1 MNKKLPDG
9 WIIKKSRKTNE
20 IYYFNEK
27 TKKAQWEFPVESNKK
42 VIGEGTYGCVIK
54 EPLECENNG
63 KKYDYKDKVSK
74 VLTKRSGL
82 DELQEMKDIAKI
94 KGIDKYALNVP
105 KMCKPKLSREF
116 YNVVSNCR
124 GRSVSRTFQNEIN
137 QLRLLILENG
147 GNDLNT
153 IKNKIYPTFSN
164 DDKKKFFTSLLTLI
178 DGVDFFVKNNTVHHD
193 IKEGNIVYNI
203 DTGISKFIDFGL
215 ATKKDKI
222 IKEAKGRGYGF
233 AVSHSYFPP
242 ETSCLNKFDFNNNNN
257 SKCAKLKKHFKQHD
271 LFLEKAVDSFDLY
284 CLSFAFLDLTESL
297 QYQEEEGSNIS
308 NFLEEIEVLFKDY
321 TRQYLPDRSTN
332 ILSLKK
338 DYKELLELYNMYDT
352 NKPTPSIESIQLS
365 NKHSFAIN
373 TEHEKQC
380 PPSKPDYNPKTK
392 KCVAK
397 CKDNKMRNENFR
409 CVTKKNSIN
418 LKPQNEIQQN
428 MNSTRRRSASYSRM
442 PNNRNNTTKKC
453 SPDKIL
459 NPNTNRCVKKCKPNQ
474 MRNKD
479 FRCVS
484 KKNKKAALD
493 MSLL

>member
-1 MNKKLPDG
+1 MNKKLPEG
-9 WIIKKSRKTNE
+9 WITKRSRKTNE
-20 IYYFNEK
+20 IYYFNK
-27 TKKAQWEFPVESNKK
+27 NTGKAQWEFPIETNKK

-54 EPLECENNG
+54 EPLECENDG

-74 VLTKRSGL
+74 VLTKHSGL
-82 DELQEMKDIAKI
+82 DELKEMKDIAKI

-105 KMCKPKLSREF
+105 KMCKPKLSKEF
-116 YNVVSNCR
+116 YDVVSTCR

-233 AVSHSYFPP
+233 AISHSYFPP

-257 SKCAKLKKHFKQHD
+257 SKCAKLKTHFKQHD

-284 CLSFAFLDLTESL
+284 CLSFALLDLTQSL
-297 QYQEEEGSNIS
+297 QYEEEDASNIA
-308 NFLEEIEVLFKDY
+308 NFLEELVYLFQKY
-321 TRQYLPDRSTN
+321 TTPFLPDRLTN
-332 ILSLKK
+332 IVKLKK

-352 NKPTPSIESIQLS
+352 SKPTPSIESLQLS

-373 TEHEKQC
+373 TKRENKC
-380 PPSKPDYNPKTK
+380 PPSKPDFNPITKKCTVKCKDGKVRNEKFRCVNNKTK
-392 KCVAK
+392 KRNRQTSSTERKEKDKFHKNLDK
-397 CKDNKMRNENFR
+397 CEKQNK
-409 CVTKKNSIN
+409 
-418 LKPQNEIQQN
+418 
-428 MNSTRRRSASYSRM
+428 A
-442 PNNRNNTTKKC
+442 
-453 SPDKIL
+453 L
-459 NPNTNRCVKKCKPNQ
+459 NPLTNRCVKKCKDTQ
-474 MRNKD
+474 IRVIKDNKYV
-479 FRCVS
+479 CIP
-484 KKNKKAALD
+484 KKNE
-493 MSLL
+493 

>member
-1 MNKKLPDG
+1 MYEENIILSTEIVYNMNKKLPDG

-20 IYYFNEK
+20 EYYFNK
-27 TKKAQWEFPVESNKK
+27 VTGKAQWEFPVETNKK
-42 VIGEGTYGCVIK
+42 VIGEGTYGCVVK

-74 VLTKRSGL
+74 VLTKHSGL
-82 DELQEMKDIAKI
+82 EELQEMKDIAKI

-105 KMCKPKLSREF
+105 EMCKPKLSREF
-116 YNVVSNCR
+116 YDVVSKCR
-124 GRSVSRTFQNEIN
+124 GRSVSSTFQNEIN

-178 DGVDFFVKNNTVHHD
+178 NGVDFFVKNNTVHHD

-257 SKCAKLKKHFKQHD
+257 SKCAKLKTHFKQHD

-284 CLSFAFLDLTESL
+284 CLSFGLLNLTQSL
-297 QYQEEEGSNIS
+297 QYEEEDASNVA
-308 NFLEEIEVLFKDY
+308 NFLEELVYLFQKY
-321 TRQYLPDRSTN
+321 TTPFLPDRLTN
-332 ILSLKK
+332 IVKLKK

-365 NKHSFAIN
+365 NKHSFAIDTKREN
-373 TEHEKQC
+373 QC
-380 PPSKPDYNPKTK
+380 PPRKPDFNPFTK
-392 KCVAK
+392 KCTVK
-397 CKDNKMRNENFR
+397 CKDGKVRNEKFR
-409 CVTKKNSIN
+409 CVNNKTRKSKSSSKENRKETEELNKK
-418 LKPQNEIQQN
+418 
-428 MNSTRRRSASYSRM
+428 MNKC
-442 PNNRNNTTKKC
+442 KKENK
-453 SPDKIL
+453 DL
-459 NPNTNRCVKKCKPNQ
+459 NPLTNRCVKKCKTTQ
-474 MRNKD
+474 KRVIRRNKYT
-479 FRCVS
+479 CIT
-484 KKNKKAALD
+484 KKNE
-493 MSLL
+493 